1 MFKAMIIAGLGGF
14 IGTCL
19 RFLTGKLAHVITV
32 SAVPWGTFAVNII
45 GSFVIGIF
53 FGLAEK
59 THVISPSMNVF
70 LITGFCGGFTTF
82 STFSSD
88 VVRMLKSGDYTAAGL
103 CVALNF
109 AVCVCCILLGTA
121 LGRLLKR

>member
-14 IGTCL
+14 LGTCL
-19 RFLTGKLAHVITV
+19 RFLTGKLAHAITS
-32 SAVPWGTFAVNII
+32 SAFPWGTFAVNIT

-59 THVISPSMNVF
+59 SHVISPAMSAF

-82 STFSSD
+82 SSFSDDMYLLLQQKQWLSFG
-88 VVRMLKSGDYTAAGL
+88 LYTALSFVLGLALVWAGRSI
-103 CVALNF
+103 VKAS
-109 AVCVCCILLGTA
+109 
-121 LGRLLKR
+121 